1 MVLSSGSVERT
12 ATMASFSVNR
22 DAILPFHNM
31 MIGRIITFHLMLH
44 DEPGVLSGILGL
56 VGRGF
61 TTVVKPEFRDP
72 ATIADCAN
80 CHKCVDAC
88 PTGALKFLNK

>member
-1 MVLSSGSVERT
+1 MGK
-12 ATMASFSVNR
+12 
-22 DAILPFHNM
+22 
-31 MIGRIITFHLMLH
+31 
-44 DEPGVLSGILGL
+44 GILGL

-88 PTGALKFLNK
+88 PTGALKFLNQ